1 MKKRNFDIDDVTVNQ
16 SMSVPA
22 FRMMFVQV
30 GIIELDE
37 HGQKINERFHTVHPV
52 LAIISKTKQVYSTP
66 SHYGRIEIDS
76 MDGGDGWQKCGVE
89 EEIDAVVYDESEFGI
104 ECTSRIKKWGAED
117 QKRGFVVL
125 PWPHDESKDQAAI
138 QLKVNQLFSEL
149 EHENKLK
156 KAKANP

>member
-37 HGQKINERFHTVHPV
+37 LGQKINERFHTVHPV
-52 LAIISKTKQVYSTP
+52 LAIISKTKQRYSAP
-66 SHYGRIEIDS
+66 SHYGHIEVDS
-76 MDGGDGWQKCGVE
+76 LDGGSDWKQCGVE
-89 EEIDAVVYDESEFGI
+89 EEFDAVVYDESDFGI
-104 ECTSRIKKWGAED
+104 ECTSRIKKWGAD
-117 QKRGFVVL
+117 DRNMGFVVL
-125 PWPHDESKDQAAI
+125 PWPHDENKDQEAI

-149 EHENKLK
+149 ERVNKLK
-156 KAKANP
+156 KEKGNQ